1 MNIPDGP
8 IPSDARPWD
17 DIGRLA
23 ALFTRLD
30 TERGMS
36 PEQQWTLQTLK
47 ISEEAGE
54 TAQAVIGAWG
64 TNPRKGRSHTWRHVQ
79 EEVADTAI
87 TSLVALYRML
97 GEEAPAFF
105 TAVLAEKSA
114 KFLSFA
120 EPGDQEHPGA
130 GKMTCRAEPGRR

>member
-1 MNIPDGP
+1 MSIPEGP
-8 IPSDARPWD
+8 VPSDAPPWD

-23 ALFTRLD
+23 ALFTSLD
-30 TERGMS
+30 TERGMT
-36 PEQQWTLQTLK
+36 PEQQWTLQALK

-64 TNPRKGRSHTWRHVQ
+64 TNPRKGRSHTWRQVQ

-87 TSLVALYRML
+87 TSLVSLYRML

-105 TAVLAEKSA
+105 AAVLAEKSA
-114 KFLSFA
+114 KFLAFEA
-120 EPGDQEHPGA
+120 ADDQRHREPCAPAAD
-130 GKMTCRAEPGRR
+130 RRERS

>member
-1 MNIPDGP
+1 MSIPEGHL
-8 IPSDARPWD
+8 PSDAPPWD

-23 ALFTRLD
+23 ALFTSLD
-30 TERGMS
+30 TGRGMT
-36 PEQQWTLQTLK
+36 PEQQWTLQALK

-64 TNPRKGRSHTWRHVQ
+64 TNPRKGQSHTWRHVQ

-105 TAVLAEKSA
+105 AAVLAEKSA
-114 KFLSFA
+114 KFLAFEA
-120 EPGDQEHPGA
+120 AGDQRHEAPGA
-130 GKMTCRAEPGRR
+130 PTADPREGR

>member
-1 MNIPDGP
+1 MSIPEGP
-8 IPSDARPWD
+8 LPSDAPPWD

-23 ALFTRLD
+23 ALFTSLD
-30 TERGMS
+30 TERGMT
-36 PEQQWTLQTLK
+36 PEQQWTLQALK

-64 TNPRKGRSHTWRHVQ
+64 TNPRKGRSHTWRQVQ

-87 TSLVALYRML
+87 TSLVSLYRML

-105 TAVLAEKSA
+105 AAVLAEKSA
-114 KFLSFA
+114 KFLAFEA
-120 EPGDQEHPGA
+120 ATDQRH
-130 GKMTCRAEPGRR
+130 RAPCAPSADQREGN

>member
-1 MNIPDGP
+1 MTIPGQAGSADTPLPAHQWAG
-8 IPSDARPWD
+8 
-17 DIGRLA
+17 IGRLA
-23 ALFTRLD
+23 ALFTTLD
-30 TERGMS
+30 TARGMT
-36 PEQQWTLQTLK
+36 PEQQWTLQALK

-64 TNPRKGRSHTWRHVQ
+64 TNPRKGRSHTWRNVQ

-105 TAVLAEKSA
+105 AAVLAEKSA
-114 KFLSFA
+114 KFL
-120 EPGDQEHPGA
+120 P
-130 GKMTCRAEPGRR
+130 

>member
-1 MNIPDGP
+1 MGIPDGH
-8 IPSDARPWD
+8 IPSNAPPWD

-23 ALFTRLD
+23 ALFTSLD
-30 TERGMS
+30 TERGIT
-36 PEQQWTLQTLK
+36 PEQQWTLQVLK

-87 TSLVALYRML
+87 TSLVSLYRML

-105 TAVLAEKSA
+105 AAVLAEKSA
-114 KFLSFA
+114 KFLAFEEA
-120 EPGDQEHPGA
+120 GDQRHGA
-130 GKMTCRAEPGRR
+130 PCAATADQGEGG